1 MNDIAERPPHATEA
15 KDLLARLE
23 SDEARGLS
31 QTEAQ
36 ARRERFGP
44 NILSERR
51 GHGPLVRFL
60 LQFHQ
65 PLVYILLAAATVTGA
80 LGEWVDMGVILAV
93 VLVNAIVG
101 HIQESK
107 ALEAI
112 AALSRTMTNRATV
125 LRDGVRR
132 EVPAAQLVPGDV
144 VFLQSGDRVPADLRL
159 LRVRDLQVDES
170 ALTGESVPVSKAVAP
185 LEDDTPLGDR
195 INLCFSSALVTY
207 GTATGVVVSIG
218 DGTEIGRISE
228 LIATAESLDT
238 PLGRKIHVFSRMLLV
253 AILVLSGG
261 TFAVAMAQ
269 GQGAVD
275 AFMAVVALAVG
286 AIPEGLPAAVTIMLA
301 IGVSRM
307 ASQRAVIRRL
317 PAVETLGSTTIVC
330 SDKTGTLT
338 KNEMTVREVSTVA
351 DWFEV
356 DGAGYGAD
364 GHILREGDP
373 IDVAQYP
380 VLREC
385 LIAGALCND
394 SRVRQEGDAWR
405 VEGDPTE
412 AALLVAARKGGLSED
427 DLGRDLPRL
436 DTIPF
441 ESQHQYMATLHDAGE
456 GAPRIAY
463 VKGSVEAIL
472 QRAASLHGEGTLD
485 AREILA
491 KAERMGDRGLRV
503 LALAR
508 KELPEGKA
516 DLAHDDVATGL
527 EVLGLQGMMDPPR
540 PEARQAVDACHR
552 AGVDVKM
559 ITGDHPATAR
569 AIADMLGL
577 ARREEVQ
584 VITGRELEA
593 MADDTLLERI
603 ERTTVFARVSPEHK
617 LRLVRALQERGHVVA
632 MTGDGVNDAPAL
644 RRADIGVAMGIAGTE
659 VARDASDMILTD
671 DNFASIEAAVE
682 EGRGVFDNLV
692 KFIVWTLPTNGGE
705 ALTIMA
711 AVILGMSLP
720 VLPVQILWVNMT
732 TAVCLGMMLAFEPKE
747 PGIMERP
754 PRVPSEP
761 ILTGPIIVRILMVS
775 VLLATAVFGTFQWEL
790 AAGADP
796 AQARTAAVGVLVFG
810 ELFYL
815 FNCRSL
821 DKSMFTLGMWSN
833 PLLWFGVALMVALQL
848 LFTYVPFM
856 NQLFHTEPPRP
867 EAWILVLGSAV
878 LIYTVVGIEKWT
890 RTRLGREA
898 TQRPA

>member
-36 ARRERFGP
+36 ARRERFGA
-44 NILSERR
+44 NILTERS

-65 PLVYILLAAATVTGA
+65 PLVYILLAAAAVTA
-80 LGEWVDMGVILAV
+80 VLGEWVDMGVILAV

-112 AALSRTMTNRATV
+112 AALSRTMTSRATV
-125 LRDGVRR
+125 VRDGVRR
-132 EVPAAQLVPGDV
+132 EVPAAELVPGDV
-144 VFLQSGDRVPADLRL
+144 VLLQSGDRVPADLRL

-195 INLCFSSALVTY
+195 VNLCFSSALVTY
-207 GTATGVVVSIG
+207 GTATGVVVAIG

-228 LIATAESLDT
+228 LIASAESLET
-238 PLGRKIHVFSRMLLV
+238 PLGRKIHAFSRMLLA
-253 AILVLSGG
+253 AILVLSGA

-356 DGAGYGAD
+356 DGAGYGAE
-364 GHILREGDP
+364 GHILREGDS
-373 IDVAQYP
+373 IDVADHL

-385 LIAGALCND
+385 LVAGALCND
-394 SRVRQEGDAWR
+394 SRVRKEGDAWR

-412 AALLVAARKGGLSED
+412 AALLVAARKAGLSEEE
-427 DLGRDLPRL
+427 LGRDLPRL
-436 DTIPF
+436 DAIPF

-456 GAPRIAY
+456 GRPRIAY

-472 QRAASLHGEGTLD
+472 QRAASLHGGGTLD
-485 AREILA
+485 AQEILA

-516 DLAHDDVATGL
+516 DLVHDDVATGL

-584 VITGRELEA
+584 VITGRELEV
-593 MADDTLLERI
+593 MADDELLERI

-711 AVILGMSLP
+711 AVVLGMSLP

-775 VLLATAVFGTFQWEL
+775 VLLAAAVFGTFQWEL
-790 AAGADP
+790 AAGADS

-821 DKSMFTLGMWSN
+821 DKSMFTLGVWSN

-890 RTRLGREA
+890 RTRVGREA
-898 TQRPA
+898 TQRPV